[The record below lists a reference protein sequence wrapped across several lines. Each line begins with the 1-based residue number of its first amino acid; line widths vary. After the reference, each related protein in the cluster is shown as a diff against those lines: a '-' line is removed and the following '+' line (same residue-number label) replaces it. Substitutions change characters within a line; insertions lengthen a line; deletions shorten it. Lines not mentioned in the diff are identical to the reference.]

1 MHMNAFIPVYF
12 LLLHRSVSS
21 LVLMSWYSDCIV
33 LFILKSD
40 TIFSFFLLMIALA
53 IQNFLWVQ
61 MFCDWFF

>member
-1 MHMNAFIPVYF
+1 MNAFIPVYS
-12 LLLHRSVSS
+12 LLLHWSVSS
-21 LVLMSWYSDCIV
+21 LVLMSRYSDCIV

-40 TIFSFFLLMIALA
+40 AIFSFFLLMIVLA